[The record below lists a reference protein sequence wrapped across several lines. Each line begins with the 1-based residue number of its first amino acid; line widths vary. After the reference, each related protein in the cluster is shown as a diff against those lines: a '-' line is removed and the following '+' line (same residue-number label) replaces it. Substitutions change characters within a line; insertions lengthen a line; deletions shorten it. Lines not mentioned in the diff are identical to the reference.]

1 MHNPRSGLE
10 ERALRGAGRGS
21 LLRGEPTAL
30 KNPELWLVVSGFWL
44 MVTGWMQVDSGIV
57 MASGSP

>member
-1 MHNPRSGLE
+1 VAPWQLDSPFRCIPVAGI
-10 ERALRGAGRGS
+10 RVRG
-21 LLRGEPTAL
+21 TAL

>member
-1 MHNPRSGLE
+1 MQNIDDLIGQIKQILPML
-10 ERALRGAGRGS
+10 AQWVAA
-21 LLRGEPTAL
+21 TAL